1 MANLTKQKN
10 MMMKRVRF
18 FLAVA
23 VVLLLCASCRSVK
36 YVPVETVRTEY
47 VHHTDTVRQTDSV
60 YHEKETIIREA
71 DSAMV
76 SDLGLKLKENERAIL
91 VLKRELAREKN
102 QKEEHKTDT
111 IIKVDSVSVPY
122 PVEKAL
128 TWRQHTA
135 IKFFPWLLVCVMG
148 CLLWIFRKPIKQLI
162 RAVLKIP

>member
-1 MANLTKQKN
+1 
-10 MMMKRVRF
+10 MMERVRF

-23 VVLLLCASCRSVK
+23 VVVLLCASCRSVK

-122 PVEKAL
+122 PVEKELSRWQQTKQDWGGWAMLAL
-128 TWRQHTA
+128 GVLA
-135 IKFFPWLLVCVMG
+135 AVM
-148 CLLWIFRKPIKQLI
+148 IRRKWG
-162 RAVLKIP
+162 